1 MKSKIYA
8 LFFTLFFFAGANAQ
22 SNLFIDTSYTAEQMV
37 MDFFANSCATPS
49 NVTYNGAPATMAF
62 FEGANTNL
70 GVNAGIVISTG
81 DVTLIAADA
90 STFVTGAMSGAGDS
104 DLQNLNSGGFPSYD
118 AAVLEF
124 DLTVTDGGDMNFQY
138 VFGSE
143 EYPEWVGTSFNDVF
157 GFLFNSPSN
166 PNYTNIA
173 LIPGAGIPVSI
184 NNVNGGLNS
193 QYYIANDTLGN
204 ADIVFDG
211 MTTPLLASFMAVDN
225 ETYHIKIGVADISD
239 AAFDSGVFIGIE
251 SLCGDSLLTPPAE
264 AIATVTGNTV
274 TFQNNS
280 RYATVWH
287 WDFGDGTTSD
297 ERYPAP
303 HTYAQDGQYTVIL
316 TTQNWCCTD
325 SYTIPVQ
332 VGASATNEATSRP
345 FSIQPNPAT
354 DYVQLTLAN
363 LETVDYQLL
372 DLAGRTVLYGT
383 TTSGT
388 KLDLRGLTPGAYLFL
403 VKNERGVYTEKL
415 MVK

>member
-1 MKSKIYA
+1 MKST
-8 LFFTLFFFAGANAQ
+8 FTFLLAICFFAGANAQ

-49 NVTYNGAPATMAF
+49 NIAFNGSPASLAY

-70 GVNAGIVISTG
+70 GVNAGIVISSGHASDIANDVNFFANQLTTNTG
-81 DVTLIAADA
+81 DA
-90 STFVTGAMSGAGDS
+90 
-104 DLQNLNSGGFPSYD
+104 DLQGLNGMGYPSYD

-157 GFLFNSPSN
+157 GFLVGAPST
-166 PNYTNIA
+166 YTNIA
-173 LIPGAGIPVSI
+173 LVPGANIPVSI

-204 ADIVFDG
+204 ADIAFDG
-211 MTTPLLASFMAVDN
+211 MTTPLQATFAAAGNS
-225 ETYHIKIGVADISD
+225 TYHVKIGVTDISD

-251 SLCGDSLLTPPAE
+251 SLCGDSLLTPPAQ
-264 AIATVTGNTV
+264 AIAAVSGNTA
-274 TFQNNS
+274 TFENHS
-280 RYATVWH
+280 RYATSWH

-297 ERYPAP
+297 ERYPGP
-303 HTYAQDGQYTVIL
+303 HTYAQDGQYTVTL
-316 TTQNWCCTD
+316 TTHNWCCED
-325 SYTIPVQ
+325 SYQVEVQ
-332 VGASATNEATSRP
+332 IGASAAGEAAQKL

-354 DYVQLTLAN
+354 DWLQLTLPNAA
-363 LETVDYQLL
+363 VIDYQLL
-372 DLAGRTVLYGT
+372 DLAGRTVLQGSA
-383 TTSGT
+383 SGNA
-388 KLDLRGLTPGAYLFL
+388 KLDLREMTPGAYLFL
-403 VKNERGVYTEKL
+403 VKNGRGVYTEKL

>member
-1 MKSKIYA
+1 MKSRI
-8 LFFTLFFFAGANAQ
+8 FTLITMVSIFAGANAQ

-62 FEGANTNL
+62 FEGANTSL

-81 DVTLIAADA
+81 DVTQIAADV
-90 STFVTGAMSGAGDS
+90 STFVSGAMSGIGDS

-124 DLTVTDGGDMNFQY
+124 DLTVNDDGAMNFQY

-157 GFLFNSPSN
+157 GFLISGMGAIN
-166 PNYTNIA
+166 NIA
-173 LIPGAGIPVSI
+173 LVPGANIPVSI
-184 NNVNGGLNS
+184 NNVNGTDNAL
-193 QYYIANDTLGN
+193 YYIDNETGGN
-204 ADIVFDG
+204 ADIAFDG
-211 MTTPLLASFMAVDN
+211 MTTPLQATFTAVSGN
-225 ETYHIKIGVADISD
+225 TYHVKIGVTDLSD
-239 AAFDSGVFIGIE
+239 AIFDSGVFIGIE

-264 AIATVTGNTV
+264 AIAAVTGNTA
-274 TFQNNS
+274 TFQNSS
-280 RYATVWH
+280 RYATAWH

-297 ERYPAP
+297 ERYPGP
-303 HTYAQDGQYTVIL
+303 HTYAQDGQYIIIL

-325 SYTIPVQ
+325 SYQIEVQ
-332 VGASATNEATSRP
+332 VGASALNEAAQKQ

-363 LETVDYQLL
+363 DETVDYQLL
-372 DLAGRTVLYGT
+372 DFAGRTVLQGT
-383 TTSGT
+383 VMGDT
-388 KLDLRGLTPGAYLFL
+388 KLDLRELNPGAYLFL